1 MGNIFSPLPYEVTV
15 NGQKYALTPA
25 FDNVLSMYEAI
36 ENLDEWDKPEV
47 MLYYLL
53 KKPPKKPSVE
63 LLKAVVGILFKPSKG
78 GEKKFD
84 FVQDAELI
92 YAAFYQAYG
101 IDLIQEQGKLHWWKF
116 SALLNGLPSD
126 TRFSEIVSIRTRPIP
141 APTKYNEQER
151 QNLIRLKREYALKL
165 STEERNEQLQNS
177 LRQVVGWLQSQAKG
191 KTE

>member
-1 MGNIFSPLPYEVTV
+1 
-15 NGQKYALTPA
+15 
-25 FDNVLSMYEAI
+25 MYEAI